1 MGIGE
6 KENGGEALKAPNGRS
21 RKREKIP
28 QRPFS
33 FENSRCGRLTC
44 SEVI

>member
-21 RKREKIP
+21 LKI
-28 QRPFS
+28 QKK
-33 FENSRCGRLTC
+33 SRSGIL
-44 SEVI
+44 S